1 MNKTKIPP
9 KCQICRKA
17 EAIWAYQDVAGETSF
32 TSLGSHYR
40 GFKVTKVCD
49 HCRAQILAQQS

>member
-1 MNKTKIPP
+1 MSKTKIPP
-9 KCQICRKA
+9 MCQICRKA

-32 TSLGSHYR
+32 TSLGCHYR

-49 HCRAQILAQQS
+49 HCRTQILARQS